1 MISGVVDPMAGL
13 VAVVHSMISM
23 FRVGSPCIS
32 DDSVMSEPLPD
43 EQSESWDLG
52 PDINLKSNE
61 PMLDSR
67 PAWLA
72 VEAKSQDSFVLRL
85 RRDLYRPMPLGEMCS
100 PSSINVI
107 SAVSCLFLGIAVN
120 LMAITD
126 VTTAI
131 FRI

>member
-1 MISGVVDPMAGL
+1 MVSSVTEPMAGL

-23 FRVGSPCIS
+23 FLVGSPCIS
-32 DDSVMSEPLPD
+32 DDSVMSESLPD

-61 PMLDSR
+61 PMLESR
-67 PAWLA
+67 PVWLV
-72 VEAKSQDSFVLRL
+72 VEAKSQDSLVLRL
-85 RRDLYRPMPLGEMCS
+85 RRDLHRSIPMGEMCS
-100 PSSINVI
+100 PSSII
-107 SAVSCLFLGIAVN
+107 PAVSCLFLGIAVN

-126 VTTAI
+126 VIMAI

>member
-1 MISGVVDPMAGL
+1 M
-13 VAVVHSMISM
+13 AVVHSMISM

-32 DDSVMSEPLPD
+32 DDSVMSESLPD

-72 VEAKSQDSFVLRL
+72 VEAKSRDSFVLRL
-85 RRDLYRPMPLGEMCS
+85 RRDLYRSMPLGEMCS

-107 SAVSCLFLGIAVN
+107 PAVSCLFLGIAVN